1 MRKHVRYGVF
11 VVFVLLLMLVGVTLA
26 QAQKS
31 VGSGTNA
38 TSPDAGP
45 SWNGQYIQHVDYPF
59 DVGTYVSLAI
69 NPIDNLPQV
78 SYYDAYNGNLM
89 YAHYIPSGNGNCGT
103 SNHWYCEA
111 IDEAGDV
118 GTATSIDIWKVDVDS
133 YKVGIS
139 YHDVTNAA
147 LKYISW
153 TCNPLTCTIKNDI
166 TVSSPD
172 FNWLYMGVD
181 TSMKLGPDGSPIIA
195 YYQENTIGDDS
206 LRIASYVGSGG
217 NCGEGSAAGTWQCDM
232 IGLGEG
238 FGQHVSLDLTY
249 DGTPYIA
256 FYDAYY
262 GDLRVAYYLGFSSND
277 CYDENGWECP
287 LIDPNYDVGDYASIT
302 AQHVVGDQQ
311 FRIAYY
317 DKDNH
322 KLKYYDP
329 EWGILTVEEMDPNS
343 SISGIS
349 MDVDSHGYPSIA
361 YEKISALDA
370 PATLSI
376 ARSYLVYNDG
386 NFGNCG
392 DTPPGYL
399 FPYWRCSVLDNAGQ
413 YLTEAEYVS
422 MEISPSGSP
431 QIAYSEYYSYDI
443 GDHAT
448 SLKFISERFQLFMP
462 LLLKP

>member
-1 MRKHVRYGVF
+1 MKPQVRLSLLI
-11 VVFVLLLMLVGVTLA
+11 VLLLLVSLLGVTLA
-26 QAQKS
+26 QAHRSGSS
-31 VGSGTNA
+31 VTHTISPNNA
-38 TSPDAGP
+38 S
-45 SWNGQYIQHVDYPF
+45 SWYGQYIQHVDYPF
-59 DVGTYVSLAI
+59 NVGSYVSLAI
-69 NPIDNLPQV
+69 NPVDNLPHV
-78 SYYDAYNGNLM
+78 SYYDAYNGDLM
-89 YAHYIPSGNGNCGT
+89 YARYIPSGNGNCGT
-103 SNHWYCEA
+103 GNHWYCEA

-118 GTATSIDIWKVDVDS
+118 GTATSIDIWGVDTDS

-139 YHDVTNAA
+139 YHDVTNSS

-153 TCNPLTCTIKNDI
+153 TCGPLVCTIKNDVI
-166 TVSSPD
+166 ISSPD
-172 FNWLYMGVD
+172 FNWLSIGVD
-181 TSMKLGPDGSPIIA
+181 TSMKFGPDGTPIIA

-206 LRIASYVGSGG
+206 LRIASYVESGG
-217 NCGEGSAAGTWQCDM
+217 NCGEGAAAGMWQCDM

-262 GDLRVAYYLGFSSND
+262 GDLRVAYYLGITDQD
-277 CYDENGWECP
+277 CYDDNGWVCQ
-287 LIDPNYDVGDYASIT
+287 LIDPNYDVGDYASLT
-302 AQHVVGDQQ
+302 AQHVIGDQL

-329 EWGILTVEEMDPNS
+329 EWGVLTVDEMDPNS

-376 ARSYLVYNDG
+376 ARSYLVYDDG

-399 FPYWRCSVLDNAGQ
+399 FQYWRCSVLDYAGQ
-413 YLTEAEYVS
+413 YLTEAQYVS
-422 MEISPSGSP
+422 MKISSSGSP
-431 QIAYSEYYSYDI
+431 QIAYSEFYAYDV
-443 GDHAT
+443 GDNAM
-448 SLKFISERFQLFMP
+448 SLKFISERYQLFLP
-462 LLLKP
+462 VLLKP